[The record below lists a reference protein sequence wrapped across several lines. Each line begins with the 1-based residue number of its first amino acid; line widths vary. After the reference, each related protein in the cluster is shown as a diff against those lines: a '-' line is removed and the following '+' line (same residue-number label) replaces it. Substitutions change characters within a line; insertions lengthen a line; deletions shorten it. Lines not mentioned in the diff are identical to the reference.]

1 MESYWS
7 PNPMADAFIR
17 KGATAY
23 RHTDPLG
30 RTSHDNRGRVWS
42 DASTRQGTPRIAGQH
57 QELGQEGFF
66 SRAFRGS
73 MSLKH
78 LDFRFSLQ
86 NCKRINFCCFKPLGM
101 WCFVATA
108 PRN

>member
-30 RTSHDNRGRVWS
+30 RTSRDNRGRVWS

-78 LDFRFSLQ
+78 LDFRFSSQ